1 MNFERYEKK
10 DLTVILNENE
20 VKGGMIREFL
30 MKGDINRHKTLKLRI
45 ETAEED
51 EGAYKELNQ
60 IKDCKIEICM
70 DKNNGNE
77 KTEKVIV
84 FSGYIKRSR
93 YISYGS
99 RGRQFEAEAYSKSE
113 KMDREEKYRVFQDI
127 RMTFRQVAEELLKDY
142 KNERI
147 NMLFSEEAEISI
159 NELTVQF
166 GETDWEFLLRL
177 ASYKGLGI
185 LSVHG
190 GTLTFGFVNA
200 GIAKN
205 EDMKYTDYE
214 MIREDEQMIYK
225 IYSTQIFNIGESVNI
240 KTPEGENEFMIK
252 SGKTELRHSVF
263 LGEYELVH
271 MDYKMKRIRNKNI
284 KGCVIEGK
292 VEKVFQRDNI
302 AVMHV
307 EFSKGLAKLGKSYD
321 DYGFERYTIPYS
333 VFYSTTNTGLFC
345 TPEINDTVDVFF
357 PNEEE
362 KFVRVNWS
370 VNNTGSGRF
379 SDHSKR
385 NFHIN
390 EGDFNMM
397 IDRNEVN
404 VLSGKSYMM
413 KSPNITE
420 EADKLIHRGIQS
432 YIAVSDGIMGI
443 EALEDLLLYGK
454 NLVLKGKEESVVI
467 ESKEDIRLKG
477 EKIHNN

>member
-177 ASYKGLGI
+177 ASHKGLGI

-225 IYSTQIFNIGESVNI
+225 IY
-240 KTPEGENEFMIK
+240 
-252 SGKTELRHSVF
+252 
-263 LGEYELVH
+263 
-271 MDYKMKRIRNKNI
+271 
-284 KGCVIEGK
+284 
-292 VEKVFQRDNI
+292 
-302 AVMHV
+302 
-307 EFSKGLAKLGKSYD
+307 
-321 DYGFERYTIPYS
+321 
-333 VFYSTTNTGLFC
+333 
-345 TPEINDTVDVFF
+345 
-357 PNEEE
+357 
-362 KFVRVNWS
+362 
-370 VNNTGSGRF
+370 
-379 SDHSKR
+379 
-385 NFHIN
+385 
-390 EGDFNMM
+390 
-397 IDRNEVN
+397 
-404 VLSGKSYMM
+404 
-413 KSPNITE
+413 
-420 EADKLIHRGIQS
+420 
-432 YIAVSDGIMGI
+432 
-443 EALEDLLLYGK
+443 
-454 NLVLKGKEESVVI
+454 
-467 ESKEDIRLKG
+467 
-477 EKIHNN
+477 

>member
-10 DLTVILNENE
+10 DLTVMLNESE
-20 VKGGMIREFL
+20 IKGGMIRDFL
-30 MKGDINRHKTLKLRI
+30 LEGDINRHKILKLSI

-51 EGAYKELNQ
+51 ESVYMELNQ
-60 IKDCKIEICM
+60 IKDCKIEIYM
-70 DKNNGNE
+70 NKNGEN
-77 KTEKVIV
+77 KKSEKVIV
-84 FSGYIKRSR
+84 FSGYVKRSR

-99 RGRQFEAEAYSKSE
+99 RGRKFEVKAYSKSE

-127 RMTFRQVAEELLKDY
+127 RMTFRQTAEEIMKDY
-142 KNERI
+142 KNEKI
-147 NMLFSEEAEISI
+147 SILFAEEADTPI
-159 NELTVQF
+159 NDLIVQF
-166 GETDWEFLLRL
+166 GESDWEFLVHL
-177 ASYKGLGI
+177 ASRSGLGI
-185 LSVHG
+185 LAAYG
-190 GTLTFGFVNA
+190 GTVSFGFVNA
-200 GIAKN
+200 GIVKS

-225 IYSTQIFNIGESVNI
+225 IYSTQVFNIGESISI

-252 SGKTELRHSVF
+252 SAKTELRNSVF
-263 LGEYELVH
+263 FGEYELVH
-271 MDYKMKRIRNKNI
+271 SDYKLKRIKNKNI
-284 KGCVIEGK
+284 RGCVIEGK
-292 VEKVFQRDNI
+292 VEKVFEKDNI

-307 EFSKGLAKLGKSYD
+307 LFSQGLAKLGKSFE

-333 VFYSTTNTGLFC
+333 VFYSTSNTGLFC
-345 TPEINDTVDVFF
+345 TPEIGDTVDIFF

-362 KFVRVNWS
+362 KFVRINWS

-379 SDHSKR
+379 SDHTKR

-390 EGDFNMM
+390 EGDFNMV
-397 IDRNEVN
+397 IDKNEINIAV
-404 VLSGKSYMM
+404 GKSY
-413 KSPNITE
+413 KLESPDIAE
-420 EADKLIHRGIQS
+420 EADKIIHRGTQS